1 MALVAAH
8 PVAGKETTGATAADR
23 DLFKDRRVII
33 TPSSRSTPEAL
44 DKIETL
50 WRATGARVERMD
62 ADLHDLLL
70 ARASHLPQLVS
81 TTLAAALV
89 EERVKD
95 RFAATYGAGGL
106 RDTTRLAAS
115 SPEMWRDICLTNRD
129 AILDALKLFSG
140 AYAELER
147 LIENSD
153 SDGVE
158 ALFKRA
164 ARIRTVLENKKGP
177 VVAID
182 GPVGAG
188 KSSVARELARALNFS
203 HINTGAMYRAVALAA
218 RDAGI
223 SFDSPGRDEAL
234 SKLLR
239 AIEIRFEGER
249 IFLDGR
255 DVTGMLA
262 ETEIGDLASRFSTLP
277 AVRDRMRE
285 LQRLAGAQG
294 NVVME
299 GRDIGTAVFP
309 DADFKFYLD
318 ADVKLRAERRFAE
331 LSAKGTDIPREE
343 VLAQI
348 IERDRRDSTR
358 ELAPL
363 RCADD
368 AIVVDS
374 TELAIAQVVE
384 QIKNKIKG
392 NVRGRHRA

>member
-1 MALVAAH
+1 
-8 PVAGKETTGATAADR
+8 
-23 DLFKDRRVII
+23 
-33 TPSSRSTPEAL
+33 
-44 DKIETL
+44 
-50 WRATGARVERMD
+50 
-62 ADLHDLLL
+62 
-70 ARASHLPQLVS
+70 
-81 TTLAAALV
+81 
-89 EERVKD
+89 
-95 RFAATYGAGGL
+95 
-106 RDTTRLAAS
+106 
-115 SPEMWRDICLTNRD
+115 MWRDICLTNRD

-188 KSSVARELARALNFS
+188 KSSVARELAKALNFS

-223 SFDSPGRDEAL
+223 SFDSPGRDQAL

-277 AVRDRMRE
+277 SVRDRMRE
-285 LQRLAGAQG
+285 LQRLAGARG

-331 LSAKGTDIPREE
+331 LSAKGTAIPREE